1 VTSRILTRCVVAE
14 SRAEVERRRRRIDEL
29 TGSSSNELWDTS
41 FVGVVDELVEQM
53 QAIAEAGVERVM
65 LLHLLHDDLEM
76 VELLGREVV
85 PRLASA

>member
-1 VTSRILTRCVVAE
+1 MTSRILTRCVVAE